1 MAKKRILYSALSAF
15 IALFIFNPET
25 IQAAF
30 QDNLSRFLPG
40 SGEVLGW
47 SRDGAPRA
55 YRGEGLYEY
64 INGGAEIYHEYGFR
78 QVVVQDF
85 KREGGRSISV
95 EIFEMEDPKS
105 AYGIFTFK
113 TNPEDKEISLGS
125 DGLLSDYYL
134 NFWKAR
140 YLVTLTGFDED
151 EETIKG
157 LQNIAHSIDRKIEAD
172 GNRPSLVSALPEE
185 GLERASLKYF
195 EGNLGLHN
203 SYPFFTEDVFRL
215 KEGIKG
221 DYRGGYSLYIIKS
234 RAGEK
239 GQVRFDELK
248 RSFEESSRYS
258 HFQSLEELIFRVED
272 RKGKQI
278 SVTVSKDK
286 ILIIIGALSPERIKE
301 IFAVIH
307 EMK

>member
-1 MAKKRILYSALSAF
+1 M
-15 IALFIFNPET
+15 
-25 IQAAF
+25 QG
-30 QDNLSRFLPG
+30 DLSRFLPG
-40 SGEVLGW
+40 SGEVQGW
-47 SRDGAPRA
+47 ERDGAPQA

-85 KREGGRSISV
+85 KRKDGKSISV
-95 EIFEMEDPKS
+95 EIFEMEDPES

-113 TNPEDKEISLGS
+113 TNPEDREISLGS
-125 DGLLSDYYL
+125 DALLSDYYL

-151 EETIKG
+151 EETIRG
-157 LQNIAHSIDRKIEAD
+157 LQNIAHSIDTKIKAD

-221 DYRGGYSLYIIKS
+221 DYKGGYSLYIIES
-234 RAGEK
+234 RTAEK
-239 GQVRFDELK
+239 GPVDFDDLK
-248 RSFEESSRYS
+248 KSFKASSRYS
-258 HFQSLEELIFRVED
+258 HFRSLEELIFRVED
-272 RKGKQI
+272 RKGKQVY
-278 SVTVSKDK
+278 VTQSKDK
-286 ILIIIGALSPERIKE
+286 TLIVIGTVSQERIKN
-301 IFAVIH
+301 IFAGIQ
-307 EMK
+307 EIK

>member
-1 MAKKRILYSALSAF
+1 MAKDRILYSALSAF
-15 IALFIFNPET
+15 IALFIFSPET

-30 QDNLSRFLPG
+30 QDDLSRFLPG

-85 KREGGRSISV
+85 KREDGRSISV
-95 EIFEMEDPKS
+95 EIFEMEDSSS

-140 YLVTLTGFDED
+140 YLVTLTGFDEN
-151 EETIKG
+151 EETIRG

-221 DYRGGYSLYIIKS
+221 DYRGGYSLYVIKS

-248 RSFEESSRYS
+248 RNFEESSRYS
-258 HFQSLEELIFRVED
+258 HFRSLGELIFRVED
-272 RKGKQI
+272 RKGTQL
-278 SVTVSKDK
+278 SVSQSKDK
-286 ILIIIGALSPERIKE
+286 ILIVVGALSPERIKK
-301 IFAVIH
+301 IFAGIH